1 MFKLHFK
8 EVWLLMAKDKNFI
21 TYNQQMRKLRND
33 KKIDCSGSKDKRILI
48 RMGYFN
54 IVNGYKSPFTCG
66 TDSNGDHVYLPN
78 TSLEHLYELKQFDD
92 NLRLFLLKYITQ
104 IEEEIR
110 TLTGYKFD
118 QCNNDGKIPW
128 YDSNAYSPTSRL
140 QNRMSAISSAYS
152 ELSSS
157 QLDYVKFYMENHTSI
172 PTWIMIK
179 MVNFST
185 FIDILKNSKTGVT
198 HSLCKLYD
206 MYDSNEK
213 PNVKLLIGSLH
224 WLRKV
229 RNSCAHNERIFCIH
243 QSKDQRRKNSGR
255 INEKY
260 ITSLRPSYSRDSDK
274 RIFDLLVYFKY
285 YLPDKEYK
293 KMMSEFQRMI
303 TDLQNNIST
312 NAFDNI
318 RGQMGIKNLA
328 DLETLK
334 NLPKVPILYNSFDT
348 FM

>member
-1 MFKLHFK
+1 
-8 EVWLLMAKDKNFI
+8 MADDKNFI

-33 KKIDCSGSKDKRILI
+33 KHINCSGSKDKKILI
-48 RMGYFN
+48 RAG
-54 IVNGYKSPFTCG
+54 
-66 TDSNGDHVYLPN
+66 YLPN
-78 TSLEHLYELKQFDD
+78 TSLEHLYELKRFDD

-118 QCNNDGKIPW
+118 QSNNDGKIPW
-128 YDSNAYSPTSRL
+128 YDTNAYSPNSRL

-157 QLDYVKFYMENHTSI
+157 QLDYVKFYMDNHSSI

-185 FIDILKNSKTGVT
+185 FIDILKNSKTSVT
-198 HSLCKLYD
+198 HSICKLYD
-206 MYDSNEK
+206 MYDSNGK

-243 QSKDQRRKNSGR
+243 QSQDSRRRNNGR
-255 INEKY
+255 IIENY
-260 ITSLRPSYSRDSDK
+260 ISLLRPSYSRDSDK
-274 RIFDLLVYFKY
+274 RIFDLLIYFKY
-285 YLPDKEYK
+285 YLPDNEYK
-293 KMMSEFQRMI
+293 KMMFE
-303 TDLQNNIST
+303 LQNMLTNLQSSISI

-318 RGQMGIKNLA
+318 RGQMGIKNLI

-334 NLPKVPILYNSFDT
+334 SLNKAPIPYNNFDT
-348 FM
+348 FT

>member
-1 MFKLHFK
+1 
-8 EVWLLMAKDKNFI
+8 
-21 TYNQQMRKLRND
+21 MRKLRNT
-33 KKIDCSGSKDKRILI
+33 KNIDCSGSKDKKILI

-54 IVNGYKSPFTCG
+54 IVNGYKTPFTCG
-66 TDSNGDHVYLPN
+66 VDSNGDHVYLPN

-118 QCNNDGKIPW
+118 QCNNNGKIPW

-140 QNRMSAISSAYS
+140 QNRMNTISSAYS

-157 QLDYVKFYMENHTSI
+157 QLDYVKFYMEHHSSI

-206 MYDSNEK
+206 MYDSNGK

-224 WLRKV
+224 WLRKI
-229 RNSCAHNERIFCIH
+229 RNSCAHNE
-243 QSKDQRRKNSGR
+243 
-255 INEKY
+255 
-260 ITSLRPSYSRDSDK
+260 

-293 KMMSEFQRMI
+293 RMMSEFQEML
-303 TDLQNNIST
+303 TDLQRDIFT
-312 NAFDNI
+312 NAFDHI

-334 NLPKVPILYNSFDT
+334 NLPKAPILYNSFDT

>member
-1 MFKLHFK
+1 MTD
-8 EVWLLMAKDKNFI
+8 DKNFI

-33 KKIDCSGSKDKRILI
+33 KHIDCSGSNDKKILV

-54 IVNGYKSPFTCG
+54 IVNGYKTPFTCG
-66 TDSNGDHVYLPN
+66 VDSYGDHVYLPN
-78 TSLEHLYELKQFDD
+78 TSLEHLYKLKNFDD
-92 NLRLFLLKYITQ
+92 DLRLFLLRYITQ
-104 IEEEIR
+104 IEEEVR

-118 QCNNDGKIPW
+118 QSNNDGKIPW
-128 YDSNAYSPTSRL
+128 YDTNAYSSNSRL

-157 QLDYVKFYMENHTSI
+157 HLDYVKFYMDNHTSI

-179 MVNFST
+179 VVNFST
-185 FIDILKNSKTGVT
+185 FINILNNSKTMVT
-198 HSLCKLYD
+198 HSICKLYD
-206 MYDSNEK
+206 MMDSSGK

-243 QSKDQRRKNSGR
+243 QSQDSGRRNSGR
-255 INEKY
+255 IIENY
-260 ITSLRPSYSRDSDK
+260 ISSLRPSYSKDSDK

-293 KMMSEFQRMI
+293 KMMSIFQKML
-303 TDLQNNIST
+303 TDLQIGIST

-318 RGQMGIKNLA
+318 RGQMGIKSLA
-328 DLETLK
+328 DLDTLK
-334 NLPKVPILYNSFDT
+334 ALRKAPISYNNFDT
-348 FM
+348 FL

>member
-1 MFKLHFK
+1 M
-8 EVWLLMAKDKNFI
+8 
-21 TYNQQMRKLRND
+21 
-33 KKIDCSGSKDKRILI
+33 
-48 RMGYFN
+48 
-54 IVNGYKSPFTCG
+54 
-66 TDSNGDHVYLPN
+66 
-78 TSLEHLYELKQFDD
+78 
-92 NLRLFLLKYITQ
+92 KYITQ

-118 QCNNDGKIPW
+118 QCNNNGKIPW

-140 QNRMSAISSAYS
+140 QNRMNTISSAYS

-157 QLDYVKFYMENHTSI
+157 QLDYVKFYMEHHSSI

-206 MYDSNEK
+206 MYDSNGK

-224 WLRKV
+224 WLRKI
-229 RNSCAHNERIFCIH
+229 RNSCAHNE
-243 QSKDQRRKNSGR
+243 
-255 INEKY
+255 
-260 ITSLRPSYSRDSDK
+260 

-293 KMMSEFQRMI
+293 RMMSEFQEML
-303 TDLQNNIST
+303 TDLQRDIFT

-334 NLPKVPILYNSFDT
+334 NLPKAPILYNSFDT